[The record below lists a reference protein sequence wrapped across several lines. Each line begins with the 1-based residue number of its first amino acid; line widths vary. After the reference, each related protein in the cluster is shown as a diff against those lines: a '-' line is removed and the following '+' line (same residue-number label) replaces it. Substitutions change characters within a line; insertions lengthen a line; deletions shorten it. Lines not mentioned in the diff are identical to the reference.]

1 MPKTI
6 NNHKVGLIYK
16 SPMSQQELFTYLAQ
30 EQFDLNVQPS
40 RFDSFAM
47 VVPETMML
55 GIPNIVSSYV
65 GAGEMFFN
73 QLKKLIM
80 VNNSANSLY
89 DCINIYLKMNNV
101 KRKQLQTLVLENAQ
115 EMTWNKY
122 EQKVEKVL
130 INILEDEEF
139 INLKLNI

>member
-1 MPKTI
+1 
-6 NNHKVGLIYK
+6 
-16 SPMSQQELFTYLAQ
+16 MSQQELFTYLAQ

-55 GIPNIVSSYV
+55 GIPNIVSPYV

-73 QLKKLIM
+73 QLKLLIM
-80 VNNSANSLY
+80 TDNRSFALY
-89 DCINIYLKMNNV
+89 NCINIYLKMNLV
-101 KRKQLQTLVLENAQ
+101 EKKQLQTLVLENAQ
-115 EMTWNKY
+115 QMTWLKY

-130 INILEDEEF
+130 INILED
-139 INLKLNI
+139 IRIYKP

>member
-1 MPKTI
+1 M
-6 NNHKVGLIYK
+6 
-16 SPMSQQELFTYLAQ
+16 AQ

-55 GIPNIVSSYV
+55 GIPNIVSPYV

-73 QLKKLIM
+73 QLKLLIM
-80 VNNSANSLY
+80 TDNRSFALY
-89 DCINIYLKMNNV
+89 NCINIYLKMNLV
-101 KRKQLQTLVLENAQ
+101 EKKQLQTLVLENAQ
-115 EMTWNKY
+115 QMTWLKY

-130 INILEDEEF
+130 INILED
-139 INLKLNI
+139 IRIYKP